1 MAGKLPSLKAKAVI
15 YENSSDDDNDDNKDT
30 GNDNLG
36 LSLEKHD
43 DNDDDKDK
51 GNDNLDLSLEK
62 LNLCPR
68 KKLLVL
74 GLNGLLVHRVHS
86 RYGVRTNVQIDRH
99 PDGIAGNFLVFNR
112 PYCSAFLEFCFERFE
127 VGIWSSAR
135 EWNIDGVLSTITSG
149 LKNKV
154 LFVWDQEQCTDSGFK
169 SLDNK
174 NKPIFFKEL
183 GKLWK
188 DFNLPWPRRQYSSSN
203 TLLIEEEPCKALLNP
218 PNTAIFPDS
227 YEVGNDNDTVLGP
240 EGELREFLNGLADA
254 DNVQSYVKENR
265 VGQPAITEAHPEWAY
280 YSKIVHKFVKR
291 R

>member
-30 GNDNLG
+30 GNDHLG

-43 DNDDDKDK
+43 DNDDNKDK

-99 PDGIAGNFLVFNR
+99 PDGIAGNFLGENLLFSVCLIVTIFFLFR
-112 PYCSAFLEFCFERFE
+112 PSYFFL
-127 VGIWSSAR
+127 
-135 EWNIDGVLSTITSG
+135 WNIDGVLSTITSG

-240 EGELREFLNGLADA
+240 EEELREFLNGLADA